1 MCSEIVRVALFFM
14 RSVCL
19 WWDLWEESRVAPP
32 RSPARSLAAAAIVHH
47 KGFSHLRRHWL
58 FHLSETVLLQPAKDK
73 GPRESGC
80 STGSLLQ
87 TPACVRFQ
95 ENKGPKKYPKPFQLP
110 GNQMVVLLSGA
121 LPPLTAA
128 TNAHCKPPHLPK
140 TTSCL
145 FLKVRTP
152 AAWRHSP
159 LPSDITLGGL
169 HLKLKLVHLAPLG

>member
-1 MCSEIVRVALFFM
+1 MCSEIVCVALFFM

-32 RSPARSLAAAAIVHH
+32 RSPARSLAAAAIVH
-47 KGFSHLRRHWL
+47 GAPQRILSPERHWL

-128 TNAHCKPPHLPK
+128 TNAHCKQPQCPK
-140 TTSCL
+140 QQVAS
-145 FLKVRTP
+145 F
-152 AAWRHSP
+152 
-159 LPSDITLGGL
+159 
-169 HLKLKLVHLAPLG
+169 

>member
-1 MCSEIVRVALFFM
+1 MCSEIVCVALFFYEVGLAHC
-14 RSVCL
+14 R
-19 WWDLWEESRVAPP
+19 WWEESRVAPP

-110 GNQMVVLLSGA
+110 GNQMVVLSGA

-128 TNAHCKPPHLPK
+128 TNAHCKPPQCPK
-140 TTSCL
+140 QQVAS
-145 FLKVRTP
+145 F
-152 AAWRHSP
+152 
-159 LPSDITLGGL
+159 
-169 HLKLKLVHLAPLG
+169 